1 MRRVNLVFCLLLG
14 LVTAACESPKPRLD
28 PDLPAD
34 DAAVGRA
41 DARAGDDAAPP
52 RRDAT
57 PSDAA
62 SPGDDAAPPPPLDA
76 GLDVDRGAPP
86 ADLGLPSDARAVDA
100 AASDGAP
107 FDAAPVDAT
116 PIDVDGT
123 VGVDGTPPPDP
134 DAAADDDAAPAL
146 DADIDGGDLGVPG
159 PPRAFVIG
167 VTTTAEPGD
176 RVTVFAGDLA
186 TEPDADDT
194 FSLGPLPPGPAT
206 LRFEAR
212 GYQTELVTVDVPAE
226 GRVALDEPVI
236 LYRGR
241 RLGPD
246 HPDRLRFR
254 FDEAW
259 LAWDAGDV
267 LSATPLPAPDPRVL
281 VPRDYEVFLGWSLQA
296 EAVHVRRRTVPG
308 LAGDL
313 DRVALDPVGRTPLF
327 VEAQPWIIEI
337 GERAVSMVHTRDALS
352 RLESVVPGQAPTV
365 LAEGVPWLL
374 VQRMADDRLAWAQ
387 GDPGGFDIFVGPLDG
402 GPADQ
407 VSDPRSPASDALLT
421 TTPGRQGLLWLGVD
435 GALWRYAPERGA
447 ERLAD
452 DVLAA
457 PRPGFLPDGRVT
469 FWRADVDGTH
479 ALHVYDDAEGE
490 WRLVGQA
497 DGFSFRAVG
506 DVYYLTRPGRSIWR
520 GAFDGG
526 GEDVLLGA
534 PGGFVVLGDALL
546 ALIDGA
552 AWRYRPQLGAEAL
565 DVEGLSGLRS
575 ASGGAV
581 AWEEGELGDRLWYLP
596 LLGGEAAAPLL
607 EAAANR
613 AIVSEPGG
621 GALYVRDADSA
632 WRRLAV
638 PPDGGEDVAFAA
650 DVEQLFTVSA
660 EQVLGLDAEGGLFT
674 IDPRTGAARAWAFG
688 VDVVQPSGRG
698 SYVAYVCDRG
708 LFLVDQR

>member
-1 MRRVNLVFCLLLG
+1 MRAG
-14 LVTAACESPKPRLD
+14 AASTQ
-28 PDLPAD
+28 
-34 DAAVGRA
+34 A
-41 DARAGDDAAPP
+41 DA
-52 RRDAT
+52 
-57 PSDAA
+57 
-62 SPGDDAAPPPPLDA
+62 
-76 GLDVDRGAPP
+76 
-86 ADLGLPSDARAVDA
+86 
-100 AASDGAP
+100 DG
-107 FDAAPVDAT
+107 
-116 PIDVDGT
+116 
-123 VGVDGTPPPDP
+123 
-134 DAAADDDAAPAL
+134 
-146 DADIDGGDLGVPG
+146 
-159 PPRAFVIG
+159 AFVI
-167 VTTTAEPGD
+167 
-176 RVTVFAGDLA
+176 
-186 TEPDADDT
+186 
-194 FSLGPLPPGPAT
+194 GPLPPGRIVLQFTAPGHHP
-206 LRFEAR
+206 EA
-212 GYQTELVTVDVPAE
+212 QAVEVPAD
-226 GRVALDEPVI
+226 GQVALPAPIV
-236 LYRGR
+236 LYRGQ
-241 RLGPD
+241 RLTTD

-259 LAWDAGDV
+259 LAWDGGDV
-267 LSATPLPAPDPRVL
+267 LSASPLPDPAPRVL

-327 VEAQPWIIEI
+327 VEAQPWIIEV
-337 GERAVSMVHTRDALS
+337 GDRAVSMVHTRDALS

-374 VQRMADDRLAWAQ
+374 VQRMADDRLAWAA
-387 GDPGGFDIFVGPLDG
+387 GDADGFDVFVGPTDG
-402 GPADQ
+402 GPAEQ
-407 VSDPRSPASDALLT
+407 VNAPGAPASDALLT
-421 TTPGRQGLLWLGVD
+421 TTPGRRGLLWLGVD
-435 GALWRYAPERGA
+435 GALWRYEPERGA
-447 ERLAD
+447 ERLAE

-469 FWRADVDGTH
+469 FWRADVDGTQ

-506 DVYYLTRPGRSIWR
+506 DVYYLARPDRSLWR
-520 GAFDGG
+520 GDFDGG

-534 PGGFVVLGDALL
+534 PGGFVVLGDAVL

-565 DVEGLSGLRS
+565 NVEGLSGLRN

-596 LLGGEAAAPLL
+596 LLGDQEATPLL
-607 EAAANR
+607 DAAANR

-650 DVEQLFTVSA
+650 GVEQLFTVSA

-674 IDPRTGAARAWAFG
+674 IDPRTGAARAWAFN